1 MDSNL
6 FREVTHLWYSGWPE
20 RGVPSDLDSVVE
32 FLQEARRAMKTNIG
46 PTVVHCRCDA
56 PARWSTDDVIM
67 CYLLVGVRSGIK
79 THMSGA

>member
-1 MDSNL
+1 MDQSQLPPPQNMDSNL

-46 PTVVHCRCDA
+46 PTVVHCR
-56 PARWSTDDVIM
+56 WDVVVM
-67 CYLLVGVRSGIK
+67 TSPVLVNWCQK
-79 THMSGA
+79 

>member
-32 FLQEARRAMKTNIG
+32 FLQEARRAMRTNIG
-46 PTVVHCRCDA
+46 PTVVHCR
-56 PARWSTDDVIM
+56 
-67 CYLLVGVRSGIK
+67 
-79 THMSGA
+79 